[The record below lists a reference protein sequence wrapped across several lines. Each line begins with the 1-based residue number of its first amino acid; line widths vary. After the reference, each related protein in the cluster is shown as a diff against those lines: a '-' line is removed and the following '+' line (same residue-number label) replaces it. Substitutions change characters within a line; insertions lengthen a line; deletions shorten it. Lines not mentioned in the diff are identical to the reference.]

1 VTQSPTLFVLAGM
14 PGSGKSVLASRLA
27 AERWRR
33 IEGRNHEPGAIPIAR
48 EQLEEFD
55 AFWEPPGAE
64 ERSRYDVVRDW

>member
-1 VTQSPTLFVLAGM
+1 VLDV
-14 PGSGKSVLASRLA
+14 PL